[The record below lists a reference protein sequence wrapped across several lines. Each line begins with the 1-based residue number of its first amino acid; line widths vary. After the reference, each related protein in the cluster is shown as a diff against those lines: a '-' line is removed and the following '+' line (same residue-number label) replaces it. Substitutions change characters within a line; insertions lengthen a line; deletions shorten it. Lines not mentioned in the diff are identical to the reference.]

1 MPSKLAENILI
12 ENLLSLNAVAFLT
25 EEPLRLKSGLVTPIY
40 VDNRKLI
47 THPDAW
53 HDVIETMASLID
65 KWGLEYDV
73 YRLNVPTIYV
83 RQRAK
88 TYGDLDRIEGGSVK
102 GKRVLI
108 IEDHISTGLSCLDAI
123 KTLREEGAIVTDCVS
138 ITNFDMTETAELFK
152 EAGVKVFRM
161 IEFKRIVEKAVEMGM
176 INEEQKATIMEWLKT
191 PWTWAA
197 RRGLIAT
204 TREN

>member
-1 MPSKLAENILI
+1 M
-12 ENLLSLNAVAFLT
+12 
-25 EEPLRLKSGLVTPIY
+25 
-40 VDNRKLI
+40 
-47 THPDAW
+47 
-53 HDVIETMASLID
+53 
-65 KWGLEYDV
+65 
-73 YRLNVPTIYV
+73 NVPTIYV

-152 EAGVKVFRM
+152 ETGVKVFRM

>member
-1 MPSKLAENILI
+1 MIAGVEAGGLTHSAALA
-12 ENLLSLNAVAFLT
+12 
-25 EEPLRLKSGLVTPIY
+25 
-40 VDNRKLI
+40 
-47 THPDAW
+47 
-53 HDVIETMASLID
+53 
-65 KWGLEYDV
+65 